1 MRGADLVADVITY
14 NALISACEKGTLPQ
28 RAVQLLETMR
38 DQGLLPDGIT
48 YNVGALKATRRKG
61 LGAIPGD
68 ARPGPGADVFT
79 YSALVSAGAKGQ
91 TGRKGLRA
99 LPGDA

>member
-1 MRGADLVADVITY
+1 MITY
-14 NALISACEKGTLPQ
+14 SAAISACGKGQKVTGLQ
-28 RAVQLLETMR
+28 TMR
-38 DQGLLPDGIT
+38 DQGLPPDVVT
-48 YNVGALKATRRKG
+48 YKVGALRAKRRKG
-61 LGAIPGD
+61 LGALPGD

-91 TGRKGLRA
+91 KGRKGLGA